1 MMNMVRL
8 KDKMRMKYTVLWIGL
23 LFCSITGSAQY
34 QKATEE
40 QQKEIV
46 SKITQALSAM
56 NTMQC
61 DFTQVKELTF
71 IGDKAT
77 SEGKMFYKKTNKLR
91 WEYTKPVQY
100 AFSTDGKNL
109 WTTAGGRTTAVPAGQ
124 RKLLDGM
131 NKVMISGVTGTGLVN
146 SPDFDTD
153 ILVGSDD
160 YKIVLIPTKK
170 EVKDLYSSMQLYV
183 NKQSNRTQ
191 SVELVE
197 KNGDKTTIELKNI
210 QVNKA
215 MNDEIF
221 SQ

>member
-1 MMNMVRL
+1 MI
-8 KDKMRMKYTVLWIGL
+8 KKYPVLLIGL
-23 LFCSITGSAQY
+23 LFCSITGLAQY
-34 QKATEE
+34 QKATAE

-46 SKITQALSAM
+46 SKITLALSNM

-91 WEYTKPVQY
+91 WEYTKPVRY

-109 WTTAGGRTTAVPAGQ
+109 WTATGDKTTIVPANQ

-131 NKVMISGVTGTGLVN
+131 NKVMISGVTGTGLADN
-146 SPDFDTD
+146 SPDFDTE
-153 ILVGSDD
+153 IFVGSND
-160 YKIVLIPTKK
+160 YKIVLTPKKK
-170 EVKDLYSSMQLYV
+170 EVKDLYSSIQLYV
-183 NKQSNRTQ
+183 NKQNNRTR
-191 SVELVE
+191 SIELVE
-197 KNGDKTTIELKNI
+197 NKGDKTTIELKNI
-210 QVNKA
+210 QVNTTI
-215 MNDEIF
+215 NDDIF

>member
-1 MMNMVRL
+1 
-8 KDKMRMKYTVLWIGL
+8 MKKYLVLLVGL
-23 LFCSITGSAQY
+23 LFCSIAGSAQY
-34 QKATEE
+34 QKATVE

-46 SKITQALSAM
+46 SKITLALSNM

-91 WEYTKPVQY
+91 WEYTAPVRY
-100 AFSTDGKNL
+100 AFSTDGKDL
-109 WTTAGGRTTAVPAGQ
+109 WTTVGGKTSAVPAGQ

-131 NKVMISGVTGTGLVN
+131 NKVMISGVTGTGLVS
-146 SPDFDTD
+146 SPDFDTELF
-153 ILVGSDD
+153 IGSDD
-160 YKIVLIPTKK
+160 YKIVLTPKKK
-170 EVKDLYSSMQLYV
+170 EVKDLYSSIQLYV

-191 SVELVE
+191 SVDLVE
-197 KNGDKTTIELKNI
+197 KKGDKTTIELKNI
-210 QVNKA
+210 QVNKPI
-215 MNDEIF
+215 NDQTF

>member
-1 MMNMVRL
+1 MLKFCTLNIFKMN
-8 KDKMRMKYTVLWIGL
+8 KYQILLIGL
-23 LFCSITGSAQY
+23 LFCSVTGLAQY
-34 QKATEE
+34 QNVTED
-40 QQKEIV
+40 QKKEIV
-46 SKITQALSAM
+46 GKIALALSNM

-109 WTTAGGRTTAVPAGQ
+109 WTSAGGKTTAVPAGQ

-131 NKVMISGVTGTGLVN
+131 NKVMISGVTGTGLVS

-153 ILVGSDD
+153 LFMGTDD
-160 YKIVLIPTKK
+160 YKIVLIPKKK
-170 EVKDLYSSMQLYV
+170 EVKDLYSSIQLYV
-183 NKQSNRTQ
+183 NKQNNRTR
-191 SVELVE
+191 SVELIE
-197 KNGDKTTIELKNI
+197 KKGDKTTIELKNI
-210 QVNKA
+210 QVNKTI
-215 MNDEIF
+215 NDAIF

>member
-1 MMNMVRL
+1 MN
-8 KDKMRMKYTVLWIGL
+8 KYQILLIGF
-23 LFCSITGSAQY
+23 LFCSVAGVAQY
-34 QKATEE
+34 KDVTEE
-40 QQKEIV
+40 QKKEIV
-46 SKITQALSAM
+46 SKITLALSNM

-77 SEGKMFYKKTNKLR
+77 SEGKMFYKKTNMLR

-109 WTTAGGRTTAVPAGQ
+109 WTSAGGKTTTVSANQ

-131 NKVMISGVTGTGLVN
+131 NKVMISGVTGTGLAD

-153 ILVGSDD
+153 LFVGNDD
-160 YKIVLIPTKK
+160 YKIVLTPKK
-170 EVKDLYSSMQLYV
+170 KGVKDLYSSIQLYV
-183 NKQSNRTQ
+183 NKQNNRTRAI
-191 SVELVE
+191 ELIE

-215 MNDEIF
+215 IDDATF
-221 SQ
+221 SL

>member
-1 MMNMVRL
+1 MI
-8 KDKMRMKYTVLWIGL
+8 KKYPVLLIGL
-23 LFCSITGSAQY
+23 LFCSMAGSAQY
-34 QKATEE
+34 QKATVE

-46 SKITQALSAM
+46 SKITLALNNM

-109 WTTAGGRTTAVPAGQ
+109 WTAAGGKTTTVPDSQ

-131 NKVMISGVTGTGLVN
+131 NKVMISGVTGTGLADN
-146 SPDFDTD
+146 SPDFDTE
-153 ILVGSDD
+153 IFVGSND
-160 YKIVLIPTKK
+160 YKIVLTPKTK
-170 EVKDLYSSMQLYV
+170 EVKDLYSSIQLYV
-183 NKQSNRTQ
+183 NKQNNRTQ
-191 SVELVE
+191 SIELVE
-197 KNGDKTTIELKNI
+197 KKGDKTTIELKNI
-210 QVNKA
+210 QVNKTI
-215 MNDEIF
+215 NDQIF

>member
-1 MMNMVRL
+1 MLNIVRL
-8 KDKMRMKYTVLWIGL
+8 KNKMMKKYSVLLIGL

-46 SKITQALSAM
+46 SKITLALNNM

-91 WEYTKPVQY
+91 WEYTAPVRY

-109 WTTAGGRTTAVPAGQ
+109 WTTVGGKTTAVPANQ
-124 RKLLDGM
+124 RKLLAGM
-131 NKVMISGVTGTGLVN
+131 NKVMISGVTGTGLV
-146 SPDFDTD
+146 SSSDFDTELF
-153 ILVGSDD
+153 IGNDD
-160 YKIVLIPTKK
+160 YKIVLIPKIK
-170 EVKDLYSSMQLYV
+170 EVKDLYSSIQLYV

-197 KNGDKTTIELKNI
+197 KKGDKTTIELKNI
-210 QVNKA
+210 QVNKTI
-215 MNDEIF
+215 NDQIF